1 MNNGLHIAIIMDGNG
16 RWAVRRGM
24 PRVFGHKKGI
34 ERVEEMVRYAPDL
47 GVRYLT
53 LYAFST
59 ENWKRPKQEI
69 EFLFSSFKA
78 YLINKRDELKK
89 NGVALRVIGS
99 RENLT
104 EDLISVIVETEEFLK
119 HGRRLLLSIAF
130 NYGGRY
136 EIIEAVRAAVL
147 QGIRGITEEDFSNLL
162 YTRNIPD
169 PDLII
174 RTSGEQRLSNFLLW
188 QSAYSEFYF
197 TEVLWPDFTRGEF
210 KKALEEYANRKR
222 RFGAV

>member
-69 EFLFSSFKA
+69 EFLFSSFNA